1 MWYTG
6 RTVCGFD
13 AEDAPRDRRGQTVG
27 AGRLLLATLATCV
40 AFGAMWATANLIVTL
55 DEDVQAGPSGRLA
68 ETPKYANVERCRL
81 YWGLDLAPYEGGTQI
96 ARLRSDLGGFHPEAP
111 AAQEELLRACDA
123 MHASPLSP
131 LHSQAA

>member
-40 AFGAMWATANLIVTL
+40 AFGAMWATANLVVTL
-55 DEDVQAGPSGRLA
+55 DAAVQAGPSGRLA
-68 ETPKYANVERCRL
+68 LALTPTLTLTLTLTLTSTPTPNRKPSPISTPI
-81 YWGLDLAPYEGGTQI
+81 LALNPSR
-96 ARLRSDLGGFHPEAP
+96 ART
-111 AAQEELLRACDA
+111 
-123 MHASPLSP
+123 LSLTLTP
-131 LHSQAA
+131 SQP